1 MFVLLTSP
9 ENINTHP
16 MGPSTTST
24 WLYFTFTLT
33 KGTSKCYWVLT
44 TSAPLVN

>member
-24 WLYFTFTLT
+24 
-33 KGTSKCYWVLT
+33 
-44 TSAPLVN
+44 